1 MEEEAVLWFNPEI
14 GTPMISMAEYGV
26 TFNRAA
32 VEILGRPW
40 KIMLG
45 FDRTNKHILVKPISM
60 ECKDPEVQ
68 SKGLPFAERERD
80 GYVRISSKDFVRF
93 VARYCPELNLSKTVR
108 YLAIWDEGS
117 GLMEVDI
124 NRPVDTPS
132 D

>member
-1 MEEEAVLWFNPEI
+1 VEEEAILWFDPEI
-14 GTPMISMAEYGV
+14 GTPMISLAEYGL

-32 VEILGRPW
+32 VEVLRRPW

-45 FDRTNKHILVKPISM
+45 FDKANKNIVVRPISR

-93 VARYCPELNLSKTVR
+93 VARFCPELNLDKTVR
-108 YLAIWDEGS
+108 YLAIWDKGS
-117 GLMEVDI
+117 GLMQIDM